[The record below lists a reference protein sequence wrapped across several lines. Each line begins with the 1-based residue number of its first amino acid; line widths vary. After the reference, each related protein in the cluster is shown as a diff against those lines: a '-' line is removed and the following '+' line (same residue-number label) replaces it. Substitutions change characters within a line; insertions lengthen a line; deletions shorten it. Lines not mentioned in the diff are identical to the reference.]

1 MKKVILTIGAVITAT
16 ILNAGVI
23 EDYAGKLTCTGSF
36 GECVANAKAII
47 DTEKVKAEVVE
58 WAKGFANLSR
68 DEKIARKNERVVA
81 CVGLGKDFSLWAKIP
96 YDAGRYINHWYTI
109 ESRNVGAW
117 YDETKASGFVIEGK
131 NQSYFKAE
139 IAFVCGDYEYATYL
153 PVNELLNSPYWLK
166 TLKKQLAQ
174 EKDFAKFYAQLCKID
189 AYFYAHNMDGSSEHD
204 VLQDLMKRCVSR
216 IASEKLIK

>member
-1 MKKVILTIGAVITAT
+1 MKKLILIISVVCSAM

-36 GECVANAKAII
+36 GECVANAKATV
-47 DTEKVKAEVVE
+47 DADKVKAEVVE
-58 WAKGFANLSR
+58 WAKGFAKLSH

-96 YDAGRYINHWYTI
+96 YNAGRYINHWYTI

-131 NQSYFKAE
+131 NLAYFKAE

-153 PVNELLNSPYWLK
+153 PADELLKSPYWLR

-174 EKDFAKFYAQLCKID
+174 EKDFAKFYEQLCKID
-189 AYFYAHNMDGSSEHD
+189 AYFYERNKDGSTEHD
-204 VLQDLMKRCVSR
+204 ALQSLIKKCVSR